1 MLITTNLHNTLVA
14 RGEDDRVIFCVI
26 GDRVHVRPVAA
37 WPYTQRVAERC
48 IWFQF
53 CLLSCMGKVNVNANC
68 TCIQRAE
75 QCIAFRIEDL
85 GQIPYID
92 NATRFIDLE
101 DMVTNGGDVYA
112 VIATIVTLTYAQQY
126 RAIWRLNG
134 LMSGVSKSAR

>member
-1 MLITTNLHNTLVA
+1 M
-14 RGEDDRVIFCVI
+14 C
-26 GDRVHVRPVAA
+26 PVTP
-37 WPYTQRVAERC
+37 WSYTQRVAKWC
-48 IWFQF
+48 VWLQF
-53 CLLSCMGKVNVNANC
+53 CLLSGVSKVNVNANC